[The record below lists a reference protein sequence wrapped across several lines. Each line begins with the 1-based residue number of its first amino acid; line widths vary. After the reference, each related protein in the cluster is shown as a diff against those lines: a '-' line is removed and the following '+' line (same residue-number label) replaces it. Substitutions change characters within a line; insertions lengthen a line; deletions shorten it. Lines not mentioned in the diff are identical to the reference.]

1 MCQNLK
7 LINFNR
13 ILNYFF
19 TKCSSLYRFFLLGIE
34 TLRHFDI
41 SIFNFLKGTPKKSI
55 FLTCVPAKCYFN
67 EHYKNQTKHVDLVQS
82 GHHLLSELGHLTLNN
97 KWTSSSQWMLLGHLT
112 LNNKWT
118 SSSQWMLL
126 GRLALNNNHSL
137 IHLLSECYLVTWH

>member
-1 MCQNLK
+1 VCQNLK

-82 GHHLLSELGHLTLNN
+82 GLMPSDQVTFTEKMMSTCCLMSSDQVTFTEKMMSTCCLMSSDQVHWEDDVHFELDQH
-97 KWTSSSQWMLLGHLT
+97 
-112 LNNKWT
+112 
-118 SSSQWMLL
+118 
-126 GRLALNNNHSL
+126 A
-137 IHLLSECYLVTWH
+137 